1 MGVENLRLEDNSQA
15 ALLWCLKLRLYENE
29 GQKQQ
34 MIGLLVE
41 NIKNSEAYKA
51 NHPESTRIHYAEN
64 TLSVGFLGV
73 NVIAPVLSDVGQSE
87 LAYNLLLQDAM
98 PSWLY
103 SVKNGATTVWERWN
117 SYSVEAGF
125 GDVRMNSF
133 NHYAYGA
140 IAEWMY
146 KYMAGIANDPTQ
158 PGFKHSILQPHIDL
172 SKQIT
177 WVKGTYESVHGR
189 ITSEWAV
196 NGNTFT
202 YAVTIPANTT
212 ATLYLP
218 TDHEDK
224 VKVGGQLMQEAEGI
238 AFVAYKDG
246 MAIYELD
253 SGNYTFKSVVASQLA
268 KGD

>member
-103 SVKNGATTVWERWN
+103 SVKNGATTVW
-117 SYSVEAGF
+117 
-125 GDVRMNSF
+125 
-133 NHYAYGA
+133 
-140 IAEWMY
+140 
-146 KYMAGIANDPTQ
+146 
-158 PGFKHSILQPHIDL
+158 
-172 SKQIT
+172 
-177 WVKGTYESVHGR
+177 
-189 ITSEWAV
+189 
-196 NGNTFT
+196 
-202 YAVTIPANTT
+202 
-212 ATLYLP
+212 
-218 TDHEDK
+218 
-224 VKVGGQLMQEAEGI
+224 
-238 AFVAYKDG
+238 
-246 MAIYELD
+246 
-253 SGNYTFKSVVASQLA
+253 
-268 KGD
+268 